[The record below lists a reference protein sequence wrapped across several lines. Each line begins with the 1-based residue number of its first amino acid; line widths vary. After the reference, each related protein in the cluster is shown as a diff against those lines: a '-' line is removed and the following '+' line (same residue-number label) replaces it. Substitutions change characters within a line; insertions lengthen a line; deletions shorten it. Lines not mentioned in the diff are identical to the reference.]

1 MHRVCSAMEMCAA
14 RAALGSAREPIGGFD
29 CASSV
34 VLIRSRR
41 VGVRAGV
48 TDQRKEVGAHFLTV
62 DRRLVLYSSA
72 YSSTPRGSTPHRGK
86 RKRYRI
92 SYSKRDIYV
101 TNPQIHR
108 QYCTRY
114 EANASESEPTRTV
127 ERGGAK
133 GGAGNMA
140 SDAA

>member
-34 VLIRSRR
+34 VLRSRR
-41 VGVRAGV
+41 LESGLLQIREK
-48 TDQRKEVGAHFLTV
+48 RSAHLTV

-101 TNPQIHR
+101 TTTDPPHTVRGERVRKRTHPHR
-108 QYCTRY
+108 G
-114 EANASESEPTRTV
+114 E
-127 ERGGAK
+127 GAK